1 MEDKKI
7 FDIIFSWMLLGFEL
21 QPREMLVFSCCCLE
35 YLWVFELQKMK
46 PFFVLTSYVK
56 LYKHLIFYD
65 YGIFQFLF
73 DKISGISY
81 NK

>member
-1 MEDKKI
+1 M
-7 FDIIFSWMLLGFEL
+7 
-21 QPREMLVFSCCCLE
+21 VFSCCCLG
-35 YLWVFELQKMK
+35 YLWAFELQKMK
-46 PFFVLTSYVK
+46 IFSVLTSYVK
-56 LYKHLIFYD
+56 FYKHLIFYD